1 MVTCLSGVTN
11 CHGQLIDNFRYWM
24 LQMAMMDK
32 ILEVCPNMQYGGLK
46 NIVRNTSMFQYTIWA
61 GIKTLHGSRDRYGN
75 KRENILVIFPRLK
88 F

>member
-1 MVTCLSGVTN
+1 MVTCLSGVTD

-61 GIKTLHGSRDRYGN
+61 EIKCRKLLHYESH
-75 KRENILVIFPRLK
+75 
-88 F
+88 

>member
-1 MVTCLSGVTN
+1 MVTCLSGVTD

-46 NIVRNTSMFQYTIWA
+46 NIVRNTSMFQYTTGVYC
-61 GIKTLHGSRDRYGN
+61 GILSGP
-75 KRENILVIFPRLK
+75 E
-88 F
+88 

>member
-1 MVTCLSGVTN
+1 MVTCLSGVTD

-32 ILEVCPNMQYGGLK
+32 ILEVCPNMQYGSLK

-61 GIKTLHGSRDRYGN
+61 GIKDVTLIDPEIDT
-75 KRENILVIFPRLK
+75 KIKEKTFQLCF
-88 F
+88 